1 MKCRNR
7 ISCFGYDGI
16 ADYESARV
24 KYRSFVIAAIVVAVV
39 GGAVVY
45 AWQSPIAPIVPSSV
59 GPFEPALV
67 RKGALL
73 ARLGD
78 CGTCHT
84 ASGGAAYAGGLGLPT
99 PFGTIYSTNITPDAE
114 TGIGRWSEAAFV
126 RALRAGVD
134 REGRHL
140 YPAFPYDH
148 FTLVSDDDAKA
159 LYAFFMSRDPVKA
172 EARANELPFPINIRL
187 VLAGWKLLFLRQG
200 RFRADPTR
208 DEVWNRGRYLVDG
221 LGHCGACHSPRNL
234 MGAEEKSRGFEGGEA
249 EGWRAYALGVFSQ
262 SPVPWDEGS
271 LADYLAN
278 GFHPSHG
285 VARGPMAGVV
295 DNLAK
300 VDRGDV
306 DAMARYLASSAGEP
320 SASRVAAGVN
330 ARAGQLSGPGRM
342 PQAAGAQIETPLV
355 SSEAGGAI
363 YAAACASCHDSG
375 RPLPLG
381 GADLSLSTALSG
393 DSPTNLL
400 NILTQG
406 LPAADQVVGP
416 IMPPFADVLGDQQ
429 LIDLAHFLRK
439 RFVGK
444 PDWERISDAIR
455 KARAAREFVVRSAA
469 NNTQGGRHAYSHD

>member
-1 MKCRNR
+1 MKAR
-7 ISCFGYDGI
+7 SVKFGFLSVGL
-16 ADYESARV
+16 
-24 KYRSFVIAAIVVAVV
+24 VAVAAL
-39 GGAVVY
+39 GAAAAFGY

-67 RKGALL
+67 HKGALL
-73 ARLGD
+73 ARVGD

-84 ASGGAAYAGGLGLPT
+84 ASGGAAYAGGLAMPT

-159 LYAFFMSRDPVKA
+159 LYAFFMSRDAVKA
-172 EARANELPFPINIRL
+172 QARANELPFPINIRL
-187 VLAGWKLLFLRQG
+187 VLAGWKLLFLRQE
-200 RFRADPTR
+200 RFAADPAR
-208 DEVWNRGRYLVDG
+208 DAAWNRGKYLVDG

-249 EGWRAYALGVFSQ
+249 EGWRAYALGVSSQ
-262 SPVPWDEGS
+262 SAVPWDESS

-278 GFHPSHG
+278 GFHPLHG
-285 VARGPMAGVV
+285 VARGPMAAVV

-300 VDRGDV
+300 VGRADV
-306 DAMARYLASSAGEP
+306 DAMARYLASVAGQP
-320 SASRVAAGVN
+320 NAARVAAGVN
-330 ARAGQLSGPGRM
+330 ARAGQPSGLGRL
-342 PQAAGAQIETPLV
+342 PQAAGAQAATPPV
-355 SSEAGGAI
+355 SGEAGGAI

-381 GADLSLSTALSG
+381 GAHLSLSTALSG
-393 DSPTNLL
+393 DSPANLL
-400 NILTQG
+400 NIVMQG

-416 IMPPFADVLGDQQ
+416 IMPPFADVLGDRQ
-429 LIDLAHFLRK
+429 LIDLAHFLRS
-439 RFVGK
+439 RFAGK
-444 PDWERISDAIR
+444 PDWEGIAQAVHT
-455 KARAAREFVVRSAA
+455 ARAAREFVLHSDAS
-469 NNTQGGRHAYSHD
+469 NTQGGRSAYSHD